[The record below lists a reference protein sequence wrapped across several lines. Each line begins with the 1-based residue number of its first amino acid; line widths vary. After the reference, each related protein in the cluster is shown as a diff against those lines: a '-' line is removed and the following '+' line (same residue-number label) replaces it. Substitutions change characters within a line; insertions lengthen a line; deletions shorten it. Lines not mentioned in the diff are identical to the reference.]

1 MVAGGVSISPSH
13 HPNSCCSN
21 VMTFTTP
28 SSSAI
33 YVWNTYCRISL
44 LFYLQIA
51 WNLRHRVQEILQRS
65 PLYRKQPN
73 DKNTIRNAGL
83 RQRTRKLKKT
93 KQYFLSHRW
102 NASLPPFPPSA
113 DAVTRASSLK
123 SLFSLGVHSHAH
135 SIQSIQG
142 RKSFFQISSQWESQK
157 KRFAFI
163 FFRKIQFLPTSL
175 HLRSPV
181 PTLFAVHGR

>member
-1 MVAGGVSISPSH
+1 
-13 HPNSCCSN
+13 
-21 VMTFTTP
+21 MTFTLP
-28 SSSAI
+28 ASSAI
-33 YVWNTYCRISL
+33 YLRNAYCRLCL

-113 DAVTRASSLK
+113 DAVTRASSQK
-123 SLFSLGVHSHAH
+123 SLFSFPESTATLPPFGP
-135 SIQSIQG
+135 IEG

-175 HLRSPV
+175 HLRSRVHVV
-181 PTLFAVHGR
+181 PPLFSVHGR